1 MSQIAF
7 SPAPSSL
14 SEPSSLSLEETTTA
28 HPQPR
33 DRYIRRAAVS
43 IKSHIFPEIWWMC
56 ASCFSP
62 EVLRLLGAGDG
73 FFLTACQRE
82 RKTALHFYRLEYL
95 ELRPCATVSPRRIRR
110 TGAAQTLSHI
120 IPDALALAARFCER
134 CANGRVNT
142 AFWYSELSGEVQRE
156 RERQKQVSIFRL
168 LHIAYP
174 NMLSKQSAY

>member
-56 ASCFSP
+56 ASCSSP
-62 EVLRLLGAGDG
+62 EVLLRLLGAGDG
-73 FFLTACQRE
+73 FCLTACQRE
-82 RKTALHFYRLEYL
+82 RRTALHFYQLEYL
-95 ELRPCATVSPRRIRR
+95 ELRPCATVSPRRIRQ
-110 TGAAQTLSHI
+110 TGAAQTLSHTSF
-120 IPDALALAARFCER
+120 LTRSRWLLNYTGLCER
-134 CANGRVNT
+134 CANGSVNT
-142 AFWYSELSGEVQRE
+142 AFCYSEL
-156 RERQKQVSIFRL
+156 
-168 LHIAYP
+168 
-174 NMLSKQSAY
+174 